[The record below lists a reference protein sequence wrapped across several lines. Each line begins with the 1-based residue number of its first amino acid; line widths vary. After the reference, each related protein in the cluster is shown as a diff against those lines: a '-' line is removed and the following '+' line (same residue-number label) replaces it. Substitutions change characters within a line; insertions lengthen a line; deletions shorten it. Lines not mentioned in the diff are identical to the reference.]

1 LAAAVLAAPVTVAS
15 AQAVETGPGPV
26 DIERFGAEDRYATS
40 LQMAEAFVDG
50 AGGSIENV
58 VMVSAKH
65 WYDAVVSAPLAA
77 ALGAPVVMTPP
88 DELRADTLAF
98 LKQVNAKQVH
108 VVSTGIGPHSNVSPQ
123 VHADLREAGFASLGT
138 HGTDRYDTSVAI
150 SRRLFGIGGLT
161 RFGRTAII
169 ANGEVFADAL
179 VAGPVA
185 SKLRLPVLLTPRDE
199 LHPEVARYLQ
209 ERDIAHVVLMGG
221 TAALSEDVEAAIR
234 ELGITNI
241 DRMAGKTRF
250 DTATMTARYVAA
262 KFATGTVDVDCFD
275 GTRVGLARGDVPFDA
290 FSAAPLLAQLCA
302 SLVLTNPKALPDVT
316 AQFLDDARLTASP
329 DPLGLSVFGGDAA
342 VSQSA
347 LDAYLGID
355 REA

>member
-1 LAAAVLAAPVTVAS
+1 MTVAS
-15 AQAVETGPGPV
+15 AEAAETDPGPV
-26 DIERFGAEDRYATS
+26 VIERFGAKDRHATS
-40 LQMAEAFVDG
+40 LQMAEAFVEG
-50 AGGSIENV
+50 AGGSVENV

-65 WYDAVVSAPLAA
+65 WYDAVVSVPLAA

-88 DELRADTLAF
+88 DELRADILAF
-98 LKQVNAKQVH
+98 LNKVNAKQVH
-108 VVSTGIGPHSNVSPQ
+108 VVSTGIWPDTNVSPQ
-123 VHADLREAGFASLGT
+123 VHADLRAAGFAESST
-138 HGTDRYDTSVAI
+138 HGADRYATSVAI
-150 SRRLFGIGGLT
+150 TRWLFGIGGLT
-161 RFGRTAII
+161 RFGRSAII

-199 LHPEVARYLQ
+199 LHPDVAEYLQ

-221 TAALSEDVEAAIR
+221 SAALSEDVEAAIR
-234 ELGITNI
+234 DLGITNI

-262 KFATGTVDVDCFD
+262 RFAAGTIDADCFD

-302 SLVLTNPKALPDVT
+302 SLVLTHPEALPDVT

-342 VSQSA
+342 VSQAA
-347 LDAYLGID
+347 LDAYLNTQ
-355 REA
+355 RKQ